1 MKRKLL
7 VIDTSVM
14 VKWANSQ
21 NENDLNQ
28 AYKVLINAE
37 KKKVELL
44 APELAKYE
52 IGNALLNKKMLLP
65 ETKLSLQTIYSLPII
80 FIPTNQES
88 ATETMEIAKENS
100 ITYYDAAFVQLAR
113 EKNATLVSANPK
125 HHRQF
130 KDIRVI
136 DLKNYR

>member
-80 FIPTNQES
+80 FIPRIKRAPPKQWKS
-88 ATETMEIAKENS
+88 PRKIALLIMTPRLFS
-100 ITYYDAAFVQLAR
+100 
-113 EKNATLVSANPK
+113 
-125 HHRQF
+125 
-130 KDIRVI
+130 
-136 DLKNYR
+136 

>member
-52 IGNALLNKKMLLP
+52 ILHKNSKGINVIVKFNNEKEKQ
-65 ETKLSLQTIYSLPII
+65 EII
-80 FIPTNQES
+80 DYCKSNNYE
-88 ATETMEIAKENS
+88 
-100 ITYYDAAFVQLAR
+100 Y
-113 EKNATLVSANPK
+113 TLCPK
-125 HHRQF
+125 T
-130 KDIRVI
+130 IRVLDTAI
-136 DLKNYR
+136 SIEVKRINQQR